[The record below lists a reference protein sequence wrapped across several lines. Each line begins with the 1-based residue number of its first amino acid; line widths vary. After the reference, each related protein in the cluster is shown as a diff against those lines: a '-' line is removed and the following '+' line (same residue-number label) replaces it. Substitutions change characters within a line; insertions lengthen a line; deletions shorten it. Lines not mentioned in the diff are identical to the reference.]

1 MKKLDIKEYSK
12 KYREK
17 NREKLRK
24 IGLSHYYRR
33 KKELEEIRKKYIDFQ
48 FIPCYWDNMKEEKVL
63 LTFNHRSGD
72 DEHDVYMLVSKKDSQ
87 KEDSE
92 LIKKA
97 FWNIAKFDDSMDE
110 YWISDTDVASVESKD
125 DITEDE
131 IKVLQKFG
139 IVYE

>member
-1 MKKLDIKEYSK
+1 
-12 KYREK
+12 
-17 NREKLRK
+17 
-24 IGLSHYYRR
+24 
-33 KKELEEIRKKYIDFQ
+33 
-48 FIPCYWDNMKEEKVL
+48 MKEEKVL

-97 FWNIAKFDDSMDE
+97 FWNIAKFDDSMGG